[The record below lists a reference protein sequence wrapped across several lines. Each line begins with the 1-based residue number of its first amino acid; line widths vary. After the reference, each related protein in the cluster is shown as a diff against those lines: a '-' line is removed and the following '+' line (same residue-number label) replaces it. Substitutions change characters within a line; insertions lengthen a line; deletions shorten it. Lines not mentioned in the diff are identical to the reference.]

1 MFATITAKRLHYENE
16 SPACLATKKSQRG
29 EKEEGGGCVTHSLTL
44 MERAERA
51 GEEGEKKI
59 GAGRAQLRRQ
69 KRRRNTRGEPVSP
82 SPRLIYLNL
91 RNSVSCVGVCI
102 SVRHRSPVPKVSGEG
117 RETHRTRCETWHS
130 AVVTPQSPDSKSNS

>member
-1 MFATITAKRLHYENE
+1 MSREEE
-16 SPACLATKKSQRG
+16 SGGKKEG
-29 EKEEGGGCVTHSLTL
+29 GGGCVTHSLTL

-69 KRRRNTRGEPVSP
+69 KRRRDTRGEPVSP

-91 RNSVSCVGVCI
+91 RNNVSCVGVCI
-102 SVRHRSPVPKVSGEG
+102 SVRSLVPKVSGEG
-117 RETHRTRCETWHS
+117 RETRGDEHS
-130 AVVTPQSPDSKSNS
+130 AVSLLNLSTVNRRAEEPC